1 MYNEDSDEGDTH
13 VRRPMPKPVQSLTQ
27 KPDPMKMNQLLDR
40 ISILIK
46 KLGKSK
52 MTCSQ
57 LYLMFK
63 AEYNCYPDFAS
74 VGCTSFVELL
84 SHLQDNNALTLEID
98 NELKDF
104 VVLPP
109 LQEKSAS
116 IHKSNEKL
124 DSLLDHMNPNSS
136 NENSIEK
143 ESNLSKNNDK
153 QDSFEDHLNLKCS
166 GEELVKITAIR
177 SPNKLFIQPLT
188 CLKELEDLQELLKLL
203 MKSNDI
209 DSIPFNIEIDG
220 LYAVLVKEDLRRVK
234 VLESDKTNHSVK
246 LILIDLGISM
256 EFPADCLR
264 KIPHFISKIPPMCKA
279 VSLGN

>member
-1 MYNEDSDEGDTH
+1 M
-13 VRRPMPKPVQSLTQ
+13 
-27 KPDPMKMNQLLDR
+27 
-40 ISILIK
+40 
-46 KLGKSK
+46 
-52 MTCSQ
+52 
-57 LYLMFK
+57 
-63 AEYNCYPDFAS
+63 
-74 VGCTSFVELL
+74 
-84 SHLQDNNALTLEID
+84 
-98 NELKDF
+98 
-104 VVLPP
+104 
-109 LQEKSAS
+109 
-116 IHKSNEKL
+116 
-124 DSLLDHMNPNSS
+124 DSLLDHINPNSS

-220 LYAVLVKEDLRRVK
+220 LYAVLVKEDWRRVK
-234 VLESDKTNHSVK
+234 VHESDKTNHSVK
-246 LILIDLGISM
+246 LTLIDLGISM